1 MRDETAPRMLR
12 RPADAPPPLAR
23 PGEAH
28 PVQAFRDEWRAQL
41 QRAHARLSLPS
52 RARRW
57 AGRVSGRS
65 DRRLLF
71 AMATATDAVAAHCDQ
86 LVDRL
91 SDQEAVAQDVAASY
105 GEDLTRLRAEVERLR
120 ELVVSLRDTRE

>member
-12 RPADAPPPLAR
+12 RPADQPPPLPR
-23 PGEAH
+23 PGEEG
-28 PVQAFRDEWRAQL
+28 PVRAFREEWRAQVE
-41 QRAHARLSLPS
+41 RGAARLPLRS

-71 AMATATDAVAAHCDQ
+71 AMATATDALATHCDR

-91 SDQEAVAQDVAASY
+91 SNQEAVAQDLAWSY
-105 GEDLTRLRAEVERLR
+105 GEDLTRLRAEVEHLR
-120 ELVVSLRDTRE
+120 ELVVSLRDTRG

>member
-12 RPADAPPPLAR
+12 RPAEPPPPLAR

-28 PVQAFRDEWRAQL
+28 PVLAFRAEWRAQL
-41 QRAHARLSLPS
+41 QRAHARLRLRS

-57 AGRVSGRS
+57 AGRVSGRP
-65 DRRLLF
+65 DHRLLF
-71 AMATATDAVAAHCDQ
+71 AMATATDALAAHCDQ

-91 SDQEAVAQDVAASY
+91 SDQEAVVQDVAASY
-105 GEDLTRLRAEVERLR
+105 GEDLTRLRAEVAHLR
-120 ELVVSLRDTRE
+120 ELIVSLRDPRE